1 MSVTYAFDMDRLP
14 EYLYHGTDCSNI
26 SSICEKGILTGSYKT
41 CNPYSEETG
50 TGQSFV
56 EDCIGNVS
64 MAVDPKD
71 AIFFIVANRKSREE
85 FLKPQCILKVRTDKL
100 DTDRLLFREL
110 FNKEN
115 GEAKLFRD
123 VPPEAIEGI
132 QIRTFEQK
140 GKKLNVK
147 EEWKTCDLWEE

>member
-1 MSVTYAFDMDRLP
+1 MSVTHASEMKKLP
-14 EYLYHGTDCSNI
+14 EFLYHGTDCANI
-26 SSICEKGILTGSYKT
+26 PSICKKGILTGRYDT
-41 CNPYSEETG
+41 CTPYTKRAG
-50 TGQSFV
+50 LGQSFV

-71 AIFFIVANRKSREE
+71 AIFFIVANRNTKEE
-85 FLKPQCILKVRTDKL
+85 FLKPQCILKVRTEKL
-100 DTDRLLFREL
+100 DTNRLLFREL
-110 FNKEN
+110 FDKPNA
-115 GEAKLFRD
+115 EAKLFRD

-147 EEWKTCDLWEE
+147 EEWKTCDLWKE